1 MYVLLLSPIEIEIRM
16 MQMKD
21 DVKNGAITQEQ
32 KISMKKDLIHEN
44 LSVRTGHNGQQVGK
58 TKLSDNFRGMVKG
71 SGSPCVN
78 PSS

>member
-1 MYVLLLSPIEIEIRM
+1 

-44 LSVRTGHNGQQVGK
+44 LSVRTGNNGQQVGK
-58 TKLSDNFRGMVKG
+58 TKLSDNFRGGKGKWKSFTYVRVVVLRILLKG
-71 SGSPCVN
+71 S
-78 PSS
+78 